1 MPRKPGSTFNTSVN
15 VANIRD
21 KKDVGR
27 LRNVADVRH
36 INDAYQMRMNY
47 NTGHIGIDGA
57 DGQAYPQITQKG
69 LKELFLSDY
78 VPMTDG
84 NKVLIEPDKK
94 PMSQRG
100 YGNVPN
106 RKPPKVPKGNRPG
119 ITHQDVAVIKHQNNA
134 VFTDFPKGAG
144 RTDTQI
150 VWRDGTY
157 DEAVLSATKQ
167 LRGEVA
173 DQTFADILRSNPRM
187 AEMALASQVGAVQ
200 FGDAMARKEI
210 EDYFNAEKKE
220 FDKNVLIQ
228 LGFTD
233 AEAEARI
240 NAVNRERMISDIAKR
255 LGLSEK
261 ASRNVLDLV
270 IPEEYRQ
277 DATSRMRAEGER
289 LSATEELERR
299 YAEARRERGLPAE
312 AGYRATASNVFG
324 GADEL
329 EADYEA
335 ERRGRESEERRIAR
349 NRLRQLANPNAEAI
363 RNEIQARLRKRQL
376 ATQTQPSSEREANRF
391 ATETQPFMEAS
402 RRSAEVLRRIEA
414 DRRQREEAME
424 AYRRLTEPNRLR
436 LEARERDNQ
445 RRNATLAYYDRQKK
459 KGRK

>member
-1 MPRKPGSTFNTSVN
+1 
-15 VANIRD
+15 
-21 KKDVGR
+21 
-27 LRNVADVRH
+27 
-36 INDAYQMRMNY
+36 
-47 NTGHIGIDGA
+47 
-57 DGQAYPQITQKG
+57 
-69 LKELFLSDY
+69 
-78 VPMTDG
+78 
-84 NKVLIEPDKK
+84 
-94 PMSQRG
+94 
-100 YGNVPN
+100 
-106 RKPPKVPKGNRPG
+106 
-119 ITHQDVAVIKHQNNA
+119 
-134 VFTDFPKGAG
+134 
-144 RTDTQI
+144 
-150 VWRDGTY
+150 
-157 DEAVLSATKQ
+157 
-167 LRGEVA
+167 
-173 DQTFADILRSNPRM
+173 M
-187 AEMALASQVGAVQ
+187 AEMALASQVGAVS

-210 EDYFNAEKKE
+210 EEYFNAEKKE
-220 FDKNVLIQ
+220 FDKNVLVQ

-270 IPEEYRQ
+270 IPGEYRQ

-312 AGYRATASNVFG
+312 AGYRATATNVFG

-349 NRLRQLANPNAEAI
+349 NRLRQMAHPMATDI
-363 RNEIQARLRKRQL
+363 RNEIQARLRRRQL
-376 ATQTQPSSEREANRF
+376 ATQTQPSSERMKLAQRSIADIEKISRARQASEREANRF
-391 ATETQPFMEAS
+391 ATQTQPFMEAS